1 MITLIINAEHA
12 IYVYAKQFLT
22 KNLEAMKKI
31 LLLCLLIASVS
42 FVFAQFP
49 PCPVVASFK
58 GNNGGG
64 NCDPLPNGDVATGT
78 ITVCFTSPVTVA
90 TAPSIVSLVDLST
103 GTPITDLTFILTG
116 IDQDGCAEY
125 CYYVGG
131 NKINNLFGDHHNYS
145 FGLVFPPAAACS
157 EQSPLPVNFKSFTA
171 ARNKSL
177 VTLKWTTASE
187 SNNLGFEIQRL
198 IGSGSW
204 QTVSFVYTQAIGGNS
219 GSELSYSYSD
229 VNSTKGVSQYR
240 IRQVDI
246 DQKSKFS
253 EIRAVRGDG
262 QNGKI
267 IVYPNPAAAG
277 GKINVVFEDAEG
289 TRDASLIDING
300 RLVKQWKNITNNN
313 LQIENVTPGLYN
325 LKVIVRETGEQ
336 TIEKIVVNKN

>member
-187 SNNLGFEIQRL
+187 SNNLGF
-198 IGSGSW
+198 
-204 QTVSFVYTQAIGGNS
+204 
-219 GSELSYSYSD
+219 
-229 VNSTKGVSQYR
+229 